1 MRSCAWFWFGF
12 PQWHCQEQGFQWKS
26 IWEVISRKA
35 GREGEELMK
44 AHYRAGDVV
53 AAGVWSCWTLGNN
66 EAQPANWA
74 LRDEGAGYLKP
85 AGAVNYLVL
94 LACFACRRSGL
105 WWPEKPQPLMQ
116 VLAAGSHLFQNV
128 LPWLW
133 RGRLCSAREQPPD
146 PEGPQLNSSSV
157 LISCVSL
164 RQSHFLFLSF
174 LIHNMG
180 VIILPIVRI
189 KWLCKYKELK
199 QYLEQSKC

>member
-1 MRSCAWFWFGF
+1 MRSCAWSWFGF

-85 AGAVNYLVL
+85 AGAGNYLVL

-105 WWPEKPQPLMQ
+105 WWPEKPQPLTQ
-116 VLAAGSHLFQNV
+116 VLAAGVICFRTCCLGYGEGGCAVPESNLQTPKAHSSIPAQCLLAVCLWENHL
-128 LPWLW
+128 
-133 RGRLCSAREQPPD
+133 
-146 PEGPQLNSSSV
+146 
-157 LISCVSL
+157 
-164 RQSHFLFLSF
+164 HFLFLSF

-199 QYLEQSKC
+199 TVPGTE